1 MFILRIFAKNITWQK
16 KNIPKFNKKI
26 DTKYQKVGHPNEV
39 LISAA
44 TKLLFYNGA
53 QIWQQIVLYEAFK
66 ANASHGIRPEIEF
79 VKVKDQFR
87 FDLDR
92 RWTERSPH
100 HPTTPSNY
108 DVFCYFQFLQQ
119 IHYFTLRWRFLIR
132 TLSTTIYY
140 WDDKIRCKIQNY
152 HDFMIQGLDFCL

>member
-44 TKLLFYNGA
+44 TELLFYNGA

-92 RWTERSPH
+92 RWTERSPA
-100 HPTTPSNY
+100 PLPILRFALSEM
-108 DVFCYFQFLQQ
+108 FQRNASKFD
-119 IHYFTLRWRFLIR
+119 IFYV
-132 TLSTTIYY
+132 
-140 WDDKIRCKIQNY
+140 
-152 HDFMIQGLDFCL
+152 